1 MEKEL
6 IKLLLKKDFYSKNKS
21 RLSKEFFT
29 NGTEALYE
37 TIQHAH
43 EDSDKDLSI
52 SEVSSLHTEVY
63 NPAYT
68 RAKKE
73 NFFSLVE
80 EIKELELPNEAI
92 ANNIIRSLFKRRIA
106 NKIAVLAT
114 EIYNG
119 KDSDFAE
126 IKKQLDIPFDE
137 EGNEYDYVT
146 GNIDTLIEKLK
157 DNTKWKFNLAPLK
170 ETVHGVGEGN
180 LIVIFARPEAG
191 KTAFWV
197 NLVAGIDGFASQG
210 AKVCALINEE
220 PAIRT
225 QMRLI
230 NAHTGLTRDEIRAD
244 IPEANKLWAEV
255 RQNICILDTVDWSL
269 DDVDEFVQKE
279 KPDILVIDQ
288 LDKVGVTGTF
298 ARTDEKLRAIYTGAR
313 EIAKRNECCVIA
325 LSQASADGHGKAH
338 LSFDMMEGSKTGKAA
353 EADVI
358 IGVGQNNLFNPNR
371 ESSNEMQRHLAISKN
386 KITGWHGQLECVIV
400 PELSRYEL

>member
-6 IKLLLKKDFYSKNKS
+6 IKLLLKKDFYNKNKS
-21 RLSKEFFT
+21 KLSKEFFT
-29 NGTEALYE
+29 NGTGALYE
-37 TIQHAH
+37 TIQRAH
-43 EDSDKDLSI
+43 DDSDKDLSI
-52 SEVSSLHTEVY
+52 SEVSSLHMEVY
-63 NPAYT
+63 NPAST

-73 NFFSLVE
+73 NFYSLVD
-80 EIKELELPNEAI
+80 EIKELELPSEKI
-92 ANNIIRSLFKRRIA
+92 ANNLLHSLFKRRIA
-106 NKIAVLAT
+106 NKIAVLAS

-119 KDSDFAE
+119 KDADFSE
-126 IKKQLDIPFDE
+126 IKKQLEIPFDE
-137 EGNEYDYVT
+137 DVDEYEYVT
-146 GNIDTLIEKLK
+146 GNINNLIEKLK

-170 ETVHGVGEGN
+170 EAVHGVGEGN
-180 LIVIFARPEAG
+180 LVIIFARPEAG

-230 NAHTGLTRDEIRAD
+230 NAHTGMTMDEIRAD
-244 IPEANKLWAEV
+244 TESANKKWAEV
-255 RQNICILDTVDWSL
+255 RQNIHILDTVDWSL
-269 DDVDEFVQKE
+269 DSVDEFVQKE

-313 EIAKRNECCVIA
+313 EVAKRNDCCVIA
-325 LSQASADGHGKAH
+325 ISQASADGQGKFD
-338 LSFDMMEGSKTGKAA
+338 LTFDMMEGSKTGKAA

-358 IGVGQNNLFNPNR
+358 IGVGHR
-371 ESSNEMQRHLAISKN
+371 DKMDTDERVRSLAISKN
-386 KITGWHGQLECVIV
+386 KITGWHGLKNCIII
-400 PELSRYEL
+400 PELSRYAE

>member
-6 IKLLLKKDFYSKNKS
+6 IKLLLKKDFYNKNKS
-21 RLSKEFFT
+21 KLSKEFFT
-29 NGTEALYE
+29 NGTGALYE
-37 TIQHAH
+37 TIQRAH
-43 EDSDKDLSI
+43 DDSDKDLSI
-52 SEVSSLHTEVY
+52 SEVSSLHMDVY
-63 NPAYT
+63 NPAST

-73 NFFSLVE
+73 NFYSLVN
-80 EIKELELPNEAI
+80 EIKELELPSEKI
-92 ANNIIRSLFKRRIA
+92 ANNLLHSLFKRRIA
-106 NKIAVLAT
+106 NKIAVLAS

-119 KDSDFAE
+119 KDADFSE
-126 IKKQLDIPFDE
+126 IKKQLEIPFDE
-137 EGNEYDYVT
+137 DVDEYEYVT
-146 GNIDTLIEKLK
+146 GNINNLIEKLK

-170 ETVHGVGEGN
+170 EAVHGVGEGN
-180 LIVIFARPEAG
+180 LIIIFARPEAG

-197 NLVAGIDGFASQG
+197 NLVSGIDGFASQG

-230 NAHTGLTRDEIRAD
+230 NAHTGLTMDEIRSD
-244 IPEANKLWAEV
+244 VEEANTKWAEV
-255 RQNICILDTVDWSL
+255 RQNIHILDTVDWSL

-313 EIAKRNECCVIA
+313 EIAKRNDCCVIA
-325 LSQASADGHGKAH
+325 ISQASADGQGKFD
-338 LSFDMMEGSKTGKAA
+338 LTFDMMEGSKTGKAA

-358 IGVGQNNLFNPNR
+358 IGVGQNNLFNLNR

>member
-6 IKLLLKKDFYSKNKS
+6 IKLLLKKDFYNKNKS
-21 RLSKEFFT
+21 KLSKEFFT
-29 NGTEALYE
+29 NGTGALYE
-37 TIQHAH
+37 TIQRAH
-43 EDSDKDLSI
+43 DDSDKDLSI
-52 SEVSSLHTEVY
+52 SEVSSLHMEVY
-63 NPAYT
+63 NPAST

-73 NFFSLVE
+73 NFYSLVD
-80 EIKELELPNEAI
+80 EIKELEIPSEKI
-92 ANNIIRSLFKRRIA
+92 ANNLLHSLFKRRIA
-106 NKIAVLAT
+106 NKIAVLAS

-119 KDSDFAE
+119 KDADFSE
-126 IKKQLDIPFDE
+126 IKKQLEIPFDE
-137 EGNEYDYVT
+137 DVDEYEYVT
-146 GNIDTLIEKLK
+146 GNINNLIEKLK

-170 ETVHGVGEGN
+170 EAVHGVGEGN
-180 LIVIFARPEAG
+180 LVIIFARPEAG

-230 NAHTGLTRDEIRAD
+230 NAHTGMTMDEIRAD
-244 IPEANKLWAEV
+244 IESANKKWAEV
-255 RQNICILDTVDWSL
+255 RQNIHILDTVDWSL
-269 DDVDEFVQKE
+269 DSVDEFVQKE

-313 EIAKRNECCVIA
+313 EVAKRNDCCVIA
-325 LSQASADGHGKAH
+325 ISQASADGQGKFD
-338 LSFDMMEGSKTGKAA
+338 LTFDMMEGSKTGKAA

-358 IGVGQNNLFNPNR
+358 IGVGHR
-371 ESSNEMQRHLAISKN
+371 DKMDTDEKVRSLAISKN
-386 KITGWHGQLECVIV
+386 KITGWHGLKNCIII
-400 PELSRYEL
+400 PELSRYAE